1 MAGAAIEPTQ
11 ALREMGLDGHL
22 KPETFGFDTSESDGI
37 RNSGSKTDIQ
47 EGGAGFLRA
56 SFASQ
61 FAKLTAFAIVRG

>member
-22 KPETFGFDTSESDGI
+22 KPETFGFDTSESEGI
-37 RNSGSKTDIQ
+37 WNSGFNPDIQ
-47 EGGAGFLRA
+47 EGRAGFVGA

-61 FAKLTAFAIVRG
+61 FAKLTVFAIVRG